1 MATSKSRRSVFMCE
15 NWLSGASCVIAK
27 RCAIMLL
34 QLVVRRTAVGA
45 VHSRRHAVP
54 VCSCRKAL
62 QFAAWR
68 ISHGEATSLFTWI
81 VSASEAVEICSL
93 TTPYCGLP
101 VRIEKVLR
109 STPCSHSEGSEQSLS
124 AKPDFLRDQL
134 STLPGCDNRR
144 FGSFLG
150 M

>member
-1 MATSKSRRSVFMCE
+1 
-15 NWLSGASCVIAK
+15 
-27 RCAIMLL
+27 MLL

-101 VRIEKVLR
+101 VRIEKVHQIDAVFTLR
-109 STPCSHSEGSEQSLS
+109 RLWTKSVCETRLLTRSVINVT
-124 AKPDFLRDQL
+124 R
-134 STLPGCDNRR
+134 
-144 FGSFLG
+144 
-150 M
+150 MW